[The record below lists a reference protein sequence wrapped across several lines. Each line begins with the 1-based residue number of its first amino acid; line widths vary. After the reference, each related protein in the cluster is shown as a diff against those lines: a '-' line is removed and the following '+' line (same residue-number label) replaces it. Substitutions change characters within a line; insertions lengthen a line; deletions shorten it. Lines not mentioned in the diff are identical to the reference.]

1 MLAGGVVRL
10 NAFRFTTLPNTTHT
24 VVLAAEVTQSSSMLG
39 NTSNAKRPR
48 EDSAMAV
55 DDAGAHEMAVDAT
68 QPTDQLA
75 AGDKKMR
82 SDGAGTG
89 MP

>member
-1 MLAGGVVRL
+1 
-10 NAFRFTTLPNTTHT
+10 
-24 VVLAAEVTQSSSMLG
+24 MLG